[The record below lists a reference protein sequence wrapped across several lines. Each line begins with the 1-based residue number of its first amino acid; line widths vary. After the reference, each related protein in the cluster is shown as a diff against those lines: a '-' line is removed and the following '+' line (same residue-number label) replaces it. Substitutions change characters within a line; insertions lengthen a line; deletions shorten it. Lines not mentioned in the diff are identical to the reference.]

1 MDIILKYPLVT
12 VNYFEDTHMSN
23 QLIPERLRTARENIG
38 ITMAEAARRLN
49 LSKIGYCRYE
59 YGDRTPSP
67 QTVEVIARVF
77 GTSVAYLIG
86 DSEDISPDSIV
97 ISKND
102 APELF
107 ELVQSLS
114 DSDSSVQRRIMAYA
128 KKLSSSLKK

>member
-1 MDIILKYPLVT
+1 MA
-12 VNYFEDTHMSN
+12 N
-23 QLIPERLRTARENIG
+23 QLIPERLKTARENLG
-38 ITMAEAARRLN
+38 ITMAEASRRLN

-59 YGDRTPSP
+59 YGDRTPSR

-86 DSEDISPDSIV
+86 ESEDISPDSIV
-97 ISKND
+97 INKND

-114 DSDSSVQRRIMAYA
+114 DSDPSFQRRIWAYA
-128 KKLSSSLKK
+128 KKLSSIKK